1 MLLGAV
7 ATVPPFA
14 AHSSAERVGIVAAGA
29 RLGLQGLSAVLW
41 FYAAHSGLAHVQL
54 GLCHMVGFAAPER
67 YRYPFAAATPR
78 EFWMRW
84 NVYFGAWIRVHVY
97 SPIARHLARGGRV
110 SPGAAATASV
120 LAFAWMGAMH
130 ELYVLMSE
138 GDSTFRMTACF
149 TAFGAIVA
157 ACSAWEASARRRS
170 PRALAVFRV
179 GARAVMLLAAVL
191 GARVLG
197 EGLR

>member
-1 MLLGAV
+1 
-7 ATVPPFA
+7 
-14 AHSSAERVGIVAAGA
+14 
-29 RLGLQGLSAVLW
+29 LQGLTAVLW

-54 GLCHMVGFAAPER
+54 GLCRMVGFAAPER

-97 SPIARHLARGGRV
+97 SPIARRLARGGRV

-130 ELYVLMSE
+130 ELYVLTSE
-138 GDSTFRMTACF
+138 GDSTFRMAACF
-149 TAFGAIVA
+149 TAFGTVVA
-157 ACSAWEASARRRS
+157 AFSAWEASARRRS
-170 PRALAVFRV
+170 PRALAAFRIA
-179 GARAVMLLAAVL
+179 ARAVILVVAILS
-191 GARVLG
+191 ARVLG
-197 EGLR
+197 EGL